1 VSRARRLLP
10 LIAALVLI
18 AVTVTPVWAD
28 PPKQLPQTS
37 IGPIVSEVEG
47 LVQFIKKELDQIRA
61 LEESKG
67 ALEQKIDEI
76 EHRIDALEQ
85 KIDELEKL
93 ERAISDLLPQVMAAL
108 GQGNGESGRFVN
120 PDEAKAELRI
130 VRNEICIVLP
140 DWEGCQ

>member
-1 VSRARRLLP
+1 MSRARRLLP

-47 LVQFIKKELDQIRA
+47 LVQYIKKELDQIRA

-108 GQGNGESGRFVN
+108 GKGNGESGRFVN